1 MTLVA
6 WSKISKEK
14 STNIEDTNSTKTSK
28 ISKKTVVITCLVLGF
43 ILTQT
48 LILAKV
54 TFLADKESALETKLS
69 DLEAKN
75 FQLKKT
81 ITSLNKKDSP
91 LETTLSD
98 LEAKNSQ
105 LKKNINSLTNKD
117 SALEAKLS
125 NLELQ
130 VDELKAKVR
139 LYSTHLI

>member
-14 STNIEDTNSTKTSK
+14 STNKEDTESKKATKL
-28 ISKKTVVITCLVLGF
+28 SKKTIGISCLVLGF

-48 LILAKV
+48 LILANV
-54 TFLADKESALETKLS
+54 TFLAHKESALETK
-69 DLEAKN
+69 
-75 FQLKKT
+75 
-81 ITSLNKKDSP
+81 
-91 LETTLSD
+91 LSD

-139 LYSTHLI
+139 LYTFDLATCL